1 MSPRLT
7 GPTNRLRMRKARRG
21 WVIGVLA
28 ALTCAG
34 GGSAAEAL
42 AGGDGRA
49 PVCVPTTT
57 TTTATTDV
65 ATVPAAVPPTVTT
78 PTETTAADTG
88 ERTLVC
94 PDGTTLSI
102 PAPVPPAATTTG
114 AAPRPAEEPQ
124 PAAEPVGQKQAS
136 QGTSGAGRVTPVRGH
151 HQRRHAAGAVEV
163 AGDHKAKA
171 HKHARAHRHARRPPV
186 AQTYFPAVSIDWTLL
201 TPLAPPPLPGV
212 AAHTFPGPLFLLPI
226 YEAAATKYNV
236 PWQVL
241 ASINEVESAWGRNQ
255 GPSSAGAIGW
265 MQFMPSTW
273 KRWGIDANGDGIKNP
288 HDPVDAIFSAAR
300 YLHAAHAD
308 DDLGQAI
315 FAYNHANWYV
325 DDVVRR
331 AIELGQI
338 REDVL
343 AALVEK
349 GRHQAKAIRRV
360 TGSRGLIDRHAQIQ
374 SLGQAMLLGDRRL
387 RRLVLHAHSIKIYGC
402 GREDISHKV
411 IDRRVLEVLRFLV
424 GHNLKPTVTSLRC
437 GHGYYTTSGNVSEHS
452 SGDAV
457 DISAINGIPILGH
470 QGPGSITETTIR
482 ALLKLGG
489 AMKPHQIISL
499 MTFDGATNTL
509 SLPDHANH
517 IHIGF
522 APMRKIAEL

>member
-1 MSPRLT
+1 MSPRLS

-21 WVIGVLA
+21 WVVGVLA

-34 GGSAAEAL
+34 GGLAAEAL
-42 AGGDGRA
+42 AGADDTA

-57 TTTATTDV
+57 AVTTEAS
-65 ATVPAAVPPTVTT
+65 TVPAIAPPVVTT

-88 ERTLVC
+88 KPELVC

-102 PAPVPPAATTTG
+102 PVPAPAAATTTV
-114 AAPRPAEEPQ
+114 AAPQPPAEEPQ
-124 PAAEPVGQKQAS
+124 PPAEPVAEKQAS
-136 QGTSGAGRVTPVRGH
+136 QGTSGAGRATPVRSH
-151 HQRRHAAGAVEV
+151 PRHAHGAVEV
-163 AGDHKAKA
+163 VGPRKAKA
-171 HKHARAHRHARRPPV
+171 HKHARAHRHARRPPLV
-186 AQTYFPAVSIDWTLL
+186 QTYFPAVSIDWTLL

-212 AAHTFPGPLFLLPI
+212 ATQTFPGPLFLLPI

-273 KRWGIDANGDGIKNP
+273 KRWGMDANGDGIRNP

-308 DDLGQAI
+308 DDLGHAV

-325 DDVVRR
+325 EDVVRR

-343 AALVEK
+343 TALVEK

-387 RRLVLHAHSIKIYGC
+387 RRLVLDTHSIKIYGC
-402 GREDISHKV
+402 GREDVAHKV

-470 QGPGSITETTIR
+470 QGPGSITELTIR

-509 SLPDHANH
+509 ALPDHANH